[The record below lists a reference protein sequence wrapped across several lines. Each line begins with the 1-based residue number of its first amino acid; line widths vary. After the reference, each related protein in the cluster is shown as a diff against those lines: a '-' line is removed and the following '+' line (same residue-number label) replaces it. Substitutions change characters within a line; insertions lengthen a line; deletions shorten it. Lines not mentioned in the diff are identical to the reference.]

1 MSTPPKPSS
10 PSPAS
15 ANKMLHQLKKL
26 LTSPYGVAAMAS
38 LSFHGVMFAAA
49 PRFSSA
55 SFAAF
60 SDENLSGETRT
71 VPLVTLSPAEQGRLP
86 NFTRPSLPPI
96 PNSAATTSLR
106 TLPSASTLT
115 RPSSPLTRSNIFDRY
130 TNRTN
135 SSRGSR
141 RFNNPY
147 NLPTT
152 NPPSRSARS
161 SDRRTTIVGDIPAP
175 PRDIGR
181 NLESDPD
188 TLETEL
194 ELERQAEAQAEAE
207 ALAGLPELPA
217 QSEDVPGTEGS
228 ETEGLEA
235 EGSEAEGLDPENSEV
250 AINAEESR
258 EPTQL
263 ERLQA
268 KFKHDPEGAS
278 EEEATLNYTAW
289 LTASEDDSETSDETS
304 GENTDETPSE
314 IPMADVG
321 AVEVEALNLCVATPP
336 NNGLVGLLVAPDGT
350 PSESV
355 VLRSTGYEY
364 LNQAALDALLEEG
377 DFPETET
384 AVRYPFEVLVSYD
397 AETCQSS
404 EAIID
409 TAQDAPSA
417 PEE

>member
-1 MSTPPKPSS
+1 MSNPPKLSS
-10 PSPAS
+10 PSPAF
-15 ANKMLHQLKKL
+15 ANKMLHQFKKL
-26 LTSPYGVAAMAS
+26 LTSPYGVAALAS

-60 SDENLSGETRT
+60 SDENPSGETRT

-86 NFTRPSLPPI
+86 NFTRPSLPSI
-96 PNSAATTSLR
+96 PNSSSSATTSLR

-135 SSRGSR
+135 ISRGSR

-175 PRDIGR
+175 PRDFGR
-181 NLESDPD
+181 NLESDAD

-194 ELERQAEAQAEAE
+194 ELERQAEARAAAEAPT
-207 ALAGLPELPA
+207 GLPELPP
-217 QSEDVPGTEGS
+217 QSEDVPETEGS
-228 ETEGLEA
+228 GT
-235 EGSEAEGLDPENSEV
+235 EGLDPENPEV

-268 KFKHDPEGAS
+268 KFKHDPTDTSEDAGALRY
-278 EEEATLNYTAW
+278 EAW
-289 LTASEDDSETSDETS
+289 LTPSEDESETSD
-304 GENTDETPSE
+304 DEASSE
-314 IPMADVG
+314 IPSDIPTADAG
-321 AVEVEALNLCVATPP
+321 AVEVEALNLCVANPP
-336 NNGLVGLLVAPDGT
+336 NDGLVGILVAPDGT
-350 PSESV
+350 PEESV

-364 LNQAALDALLEEG
+364 LNQAALDTLLEEG

-384 AVRYPFEVLVSYD
+384 AVRYPFDVLVGYD
-397 AETCQSS
+397 AETCQSG
-404 EAIID
+404 EAIIE
-409 TAQDAPSA
+409 TAQDAPNT

>member
-1 MSTPPKPSS
+1 MSTPPKLSS
-10 PSPAS
+10 PSPAA
-15 ANKMLHQLKKL
+15 ANKMLHQLKTL
-26 LTSPYGVAAMAS
+26 LTSPYGVAAIAS

-96 PNSAATTSLR
+96 PNSSATTSLR

-135 SSRGSR
+135 ISRGSR

-175 PRDIGR
+175 PRDIGQ

-188 TLETEL
+188 TLEP
-194 ELERQAEAQAEAE
+194 ERGAEAE
-207 ALAGLPELPA
+207 APTGLPELPP
-217 QSEDVPGTEGS
+217 QSENVLGTEGP
-228 ETEGLEA
+228 ETEGPET
-235 EGSEAEGLDPENSEV
+235 ESPETENSEV
-250 AINAEESR
+250 AINAEESG
-258 EPTQL
+258 ELTQL

-268 KFKHDPEGAS
+268 KFKHDPEGTS
-278 EEEATLNYTAW
+278 EEDATLNYTAW
-289 LTASEDDSETSDETS
+289 LASSFEEDSETPGETS
-304 GENTDETPSE
+304 GEDTGETPSE
-314 IPMADVG
+314 IPTADVG
-321 AVEVEALNLCVATPP
+321 AVEVAALNLCVATPP
-336 NNGLVGLLVAPDGT
+336 NDGLVGILVAPDGT
-350 PSESV
+350 PNESV

-364 LNQAALDALLEEG
+364 LNQAAVDTLLEES

-397 AETCQSS
+397 AETCQTS
-404 EAIID
+404 EEIID

-417 PEE
+417 PDE